1 MLLRLLVL
9 GLTAVA
15 LVVGACGDG
24 AGEPPEATATPDPGD
39 FGPAPDLSGHVTAI
53 SPGHAEVIPQAQ
65 TRTVDPGNPRGVCA
79 ETDFEGLSGGGVW
92 FHMAVDAEIVTDKVI
107 WIVDSMETPTQGR
120 VCYDPA
126 GGLSVGRHT
135 AAVSVRDPN
144 NLNAPPREI
153 VAWAFEVTE

>member
-1 MLLRLLVL
+1 MDLRFLVP
-9 GLTAVA
+9 GLTALA
-15 LVVGACGDG
+15 LVLAACGDG
-24 AGEPPEATATPDPGD
+24 ADQPPASTETPDAGD
-39 FGPAPDLSGHVTAI
+39 FGPAPDLTGHVTAV
-53 SPGHAEVIPQAQ
+53 SPGHAQVIPQAQ
-65 TRTVDPGNPRGVCA
+65 TRTADPGDPRGVCA
-79 ETDFEGLSGGGVW
+79 ETDFEGLSGAGLW

-107 WIVDSMETPTQGR
+107 WIVDSMETPTRGR

-126 GGLSVGRHT
+126 EGLSVGRHT